1 MRRSVMQQI
10 LEFLDY
16 KMKTPIAYESFSES
30 WFHYLFL
37 VLMFLMMFLGVKY
50 ARKTTTKE
58 LKKTLLLLGLLM
70 IVLEIYKQIIF
81 TYEANDYQWYAFPFQ
96 FCSTPMYLFVLYGLS
111 KNERLE
117 GHLLSFLATYGFF
130 AGIAVM
136 LYPSTVFVETIG
148 INIQTMVHHGFM
160 AIVGVSLL
168 LSKVQFSLKTMKQAM
183 TTFGVLVLSA
193 IVLNELFNLLIND
206 GTFNMFFINSRFEN
220 GLPVLSLIEPHV
232 PHTLFVLIYFFGFS
246 LVAYL
251 MLLFGQALSRLLSKH
266 TKMDNHL
273 KND

>member
-1 MRRSVMQQI
+1 
-10 LEFLDY
+10 
-16 KMKTPIAYESFSES
+16 
-30 WFHYLFL
+30 
-37 VLMFLMMFLGVKY
+37 
-50 ARKTTTKE
+50 
-58 LKKTLLLLGLLM
+58 
-70 IVLEIYKQIIF
+70 
-81 TYEANDYQWYAFPFQ
+81 
-96 FCSTPMYLFVLYGLS
+96 
-111 KNERLE
+111 
-117 GHLLSFLATYGFF
+117 
-130 AGIAVM
+130 M

-148 INIQTMVHHGFM
+148 INIQTMIHHGFM

-168 LSKVQFSLKTMKQAM
+168 LSKVQFNLKTMKQAM

-193 IVLNELFNLLIND
+193 IVLNELFNLLISD